1 MKTLLKAV
9 VCICLAAAGAALG
22 QSTPK
27 TAAPA
32 TGTVKVATPGV
43 TLNIYAVNASVTSR
57 HTAEVPAGVYQ
68 AAVTCTRE
76 VVKDGTKEKYSI
88 SAGGLTGRPL
98 KITVAA
104 GEVTMVQA
112 GPPLVAKVTLSPVRQ
127 RAPASDDNKLG
138 RYVDIDLAVTGQ
150 GGEGYRVFRKDGKDV
165 APTFTIFDG
174 TGKQIGEVRSGLG

>member
-1 MKTLLKAV
+1 MKALLKAA

-27 TAAPA
+27 TTAPA

-43 TLNIYAVNASVTSR
+43 TLYFYGANVSVTSSAP
-57 HTAEVPAGVYQ
+57 AEVAAGAYQ

-76 VVKDGTKEKYSI
+76 VEKDGRKEKYSI
-88 SAGGLTGRPL
+88 LCGPGGAHL
-98 KITVAA
+98 KINVAA
-104 GEVTMVQA
+104 GEVTTVQA
-112 GPPLVAKVTLSPVRQ
+112 GPPLVAKVTLSPVRL
-127 RAPASDDNKLG
+127 RPATSYDPGG

-150 GGEGYRVFRKDGKDV
+150 GGEVYRIFKKNDQWV

-174 TGKQIGEVRSGLG
+174 TGKQIGQVCSGFG